1 MELNKLY
8 SYEANGEEKMAILE
22 AIIPKNGTKHA
33 ILDNGDSIPI
43 DRFQLIAQVIQE
55 NTGENEHNESTGND
69 FLNVNI
75 KIDQKTGL
83 PVLPT
88 EDNKGGKIPV
98 HQVKNNIIHEEGLK
112 DVIAPE
118 LYLQNNPITMLLQ
131 KAKLSEEVISIP
143 IPVKLIDKNLY
154 ATIVDSFEDSE
165 AAIFDFLAEKIDL
178 DTLRG
183 LVAEE
188 LKKRYK

>member
-1 MELNKLY
+1 MELNRLY
-8 SYEANGEEKMAILE
+8 SYEVDGEQRMGMLE
-22 AIIPKNGTKHA
+22 AIVPKNMIKYA
-33 ILDNGDSIPI
+33 VLDNGDSIAL

-55 NTGENEHNESTGND
+55 NTGGNENEHVGND
-69 FLNVNI
+69 LLNVNI
-75 KIDQKTGL
+75 KTDKNGL

-88 EDNKGGKIPV
+88 EDGKGGKTPM
-98 HQVKNNIIHEEGLK
+98 HQVKKNHVVHEEGLN

-118 LYLQNNPITMLLQ
+118 QYMQSNPIIILLQ
-131 KAKLSEEVISIP
+131 KAKLGEEVINIP
-143 IPVKLIDKNLY
+143 VPVKLIDKNLY
-154 ATIVDSFEDSE
+154 ATIVNSFEDSE